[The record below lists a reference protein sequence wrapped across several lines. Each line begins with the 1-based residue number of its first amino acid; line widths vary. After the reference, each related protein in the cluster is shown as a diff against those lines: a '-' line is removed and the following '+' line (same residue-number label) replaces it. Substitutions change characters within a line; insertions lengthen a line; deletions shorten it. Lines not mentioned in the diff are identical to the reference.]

1 MPDLALFHRLAE
13 PGSAEARRRVVALGL
28 QGRVAFRNVEFPSHR
43 DALAAH
49 GGGET
54 PALWDGARLHAGT
67 EAVLAALDA
76 IAASATGGA

>member
-1 MPDLALFHRLAE
+1 
-13 PGSAEARRRVVALGL
+13 
-28 QGRVAFRNVEFPSHR
+28 VAFRNVEFPSHR